1 MRKLVLAVL
10 TLLVLAGCG
19 GGGGTSGTEIVQVP
33 AQEQGLQIINQQS
46 TDGNLV
52 LGVIKDASGVPIG
65 VQIQWTRVDVAGVM
79 GYYIYRD
86 TASLPG
92 GNPAGQE
99 SKRINGGSI
108 IGQSGTGTQTLTFDD
123 IMAPPPSINDQ
134 FFYRMTVVNST
145 SDESDMSNELS
156 ITIAQ
161 HTITTVTQGGGSIGD
176 SVTINGSNFGSSQ
189 EATDFVY
196 FTNSSGTTNVEANV
210 TSWTPSQII
219 CDIPYGAADGLV
231 GVQINGVLVLA
242 PTGQEIDYNEPS
254 VTNVAPTQDWVQ
266 NLTIVID
273 GVDFG
278 PDPNG
283 AGTSTDVL
291 FGTTPILLTDI
302 VSWSDTEIQCKVPAA
317 ATGLTVSLTV
327 DVAGN
332 VSNGTSF
339 LLLPHID
346 SISPTSGNTGV
357 TFDVSGTNFGSVQ
370 GTGSVTLAG
379 VNCSVNS
386 WANGTVNVTVP
397 AAAVDGAVLLTRDDT
412 QASSLSGFDVIPA
425 ITNVSPNRRV
435 EGEQVTITGSGFG
448 ATQNGSTVTFNGG
461 GGVVATNIISWGPTT
476 IVCEVPAG
484 ASTGTITVHIN
495 DASVGSDIDDATSGS
510 NITVILAAPNLTG
523 VGQL

>member
-1 MRKLVLAVL
+1 M
-10 TLLVLAGCG
+10 
-19 GGGGTSGTEIVQVP
+19 
-33 AQEQGLQIINQQS
+33 
-46 TDGNLV
+46 
-52 LGVIKDASGVPIG
+52 
-65 VQIQWTRVDVAGVM
+65 
-79 GYYIYRD
+79 
-86 TASLPG
+86 
-92 GNPAGQE
+92 
-99 SKRINGGSI
+99 
-108 IGQSGTGTQTLTFDD
+108 
-123 IMAPPPSINDQ
+123 
-134 FFYRMTVVNST
+134 
-145 SDESDMSNELS
+145 
-156 ITIAQ
+156 
-161 HTITTVTQGGGSIGD
+161 
-176 SVTINGSNFGSSQ
+176 
-189 EATDFVY
+189 
-196 FTNSSGTTNVEANV
+196 
-210 TSWTPSQII
+210 
-219 CDIPYGAADGLV
+219 
-231 GVQINGVLVLA
+231 
-242 PTGQEIDYNEPS
+242 
-254 VTNVAPTQDWVQ
+254 
-266 NLTIVID
+266 
-273 GVDFG
+273 
-278 PDPNG
+278 
-283 AGTSTDVL
+283 
-291 FGTTPILLTDI
+291 
-302 VSWSDTEIQCKVPAA
+302 
-317 ATGLTVSLTV
+317 